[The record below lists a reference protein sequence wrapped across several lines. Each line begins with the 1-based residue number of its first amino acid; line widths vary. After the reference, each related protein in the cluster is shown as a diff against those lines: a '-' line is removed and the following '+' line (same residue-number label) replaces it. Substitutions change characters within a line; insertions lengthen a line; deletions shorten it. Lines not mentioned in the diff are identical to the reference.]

1 MRRYIKLKEKR
12 RREDKHNILIN
23 TVSSLLSQVISIV
36 CGFVLPRLILSN
48 FGSEVNGL
56 VSSITQFLG
65 FISLMQLGVGAVV
78 QTAWY
83 KPLAQKNMVEVSKIY
98 ISAER
103 FFRRIALIF
112 VAYTIALAIVF
123 PIKIGEFD
131 YWFTATLVLAISISL
146 FIQYY
151 YGLTNQMLLYAD
163 GKAYLYLFCQ
173 TGTVLLNLILCVIL
187 IQCSAS
193 IHVVKLVSSLVFAIT
208 PIILHLYVFSRY
220 KIDRRIVLHEE
231 PIKQKWNGFAQHLS
245 SVVMDNTDVVV
256 LTLFSSLSNVSV
268 YSVYHLVVFGVRQI
282 VTSMTVG
289 IQSAFGN
296 LIATK
301 DKSVKDKFIKTEVA
315 FHCGVTVIFACVLV
329 LIGPFVEV
337 YTRDITDADYIQPL
351 FGYLISIAF
360 ALYCYRLPYY
370 AIIKAAGHYK
380 ETQTSAIIEMILN
393 IGVSVVVVINYGLVG
408 VAVGTLIATLY
419 RSIYFVFYV
428 QKKIIPKPIGTF
440 LKLLLADCIVFCL
453 AVMITGNF
461 VMGAVNYWEWVI
473 LAVKVF
479 LTVLV
484 CSAIVYVVTNMD
496 LIKKKGHIDVS

>member
-1 MRRYIKLKEKR
+1 MKEKR
-12 RREDKHNILIN
+12 RREDKRNILIN
-23 TVSSLLSQVISIV
+23 TVSSVLSQIVSIV

-83 KPLAQKNMVEVSKIY
+83 KPLAEKNMLEVSKIY

-112 VAYTIALAIVF
+112 VLYTVVLAVVF
-123 PIKIGEFD
+123 PNTIGEFG
-131 YWFTATLVLAISISL
+131 YWFTASLVLAISISL

-151 YGLTNQMLLYAD
+151 YGITNQMLLYAD

-173 TGTVLLNLILCVIL
+173 TGTVLLNLLMCVVL
-187 IQCSAS
+187 IECNAS
-193 IHVVKLVSSLVFAIT
+193 IHIVKLVSSLVYAIT
-208 PIILHLYVFSRY
+208 PIILHFYVLSKYEINRN
-220 KIDRRIVLHEE
+220 IVLKEE

-245 SVVMDNTDVVV
+245 SVVMDNTDVVI
-256 LTLFSSLSNVSV
+256 LTLFSSLENVSV

-301 DKSVKDKFIKTEVA
+301 DKSLEDKFKKTEII
-315 FHCGVTVIFACVLV
+315 FHCGVSVIFACVFI
-329 LIGPFVEV
+329 LIGSFVEV
-337 YTRDITDADYIQPL
+337 YTKDITDADYIQPL
-351 FGYLISIAF
+351 FGYLISLAF

-393 IGVSVVVVINYGLVG
+393 IGISVVVVMNYGLVG

-419 RSIYFVFYV
+419 RSIYFVLYV
-428 QKKIIPKPIGTF
+428 QRKIIVKPIGTF
-440 LKLLLADCIVFCL
+440 LKLVIADGVVFCL
-453 AVMITGNF
+453 SEIMSENYVLEVVSYWGWF
-461 VMGAVNYWEWVI
+461 V
-473 LAVKVF
+473 LAIKVF
-479 LTVLV
+479 LTVILSSTVVYAFVNLHLV
-484 CSAIVYVVTNMD
+484 
-496 LIKKKGHIDVS
+496 KKN